1 MAEAYDTAMV
11 LLHEAADALE
21 ASAAA
26 CEEPEDADSLQQLAG
41 RIRRYLA
48 TSRPT
53 TTLGMPRIASE
64 SAELTAAQVVRRS
77 QEDRYGHVRIVPE

>member
-1 MAEAYDTAMV
+1 MAEAYDTAMD
-11 LLHEAADALE
+11 LLHESVGALE
-21 ASAAA
+21 ASAVA
-26 CEEPEDADSLQQLAG
+26 CEEQADADRLQQLAD

-64 SAELTAAQVVRRS
+64 SSELTAAQVVRRS
-77 QEDRYGHVRIVPE
+77 EEDRYGHVRIVPE

>member
-1 MAEAYDTAMV
+1 MAEAYDTAMD
-11 LLHEAADALE
+11 LLHESLDALE
-21 ASAAA
+21 ASAVA
-26 CEEPEDADSLQQLAG
+26 CEEQADADRLQHLAD

-77 QEDRYGHVRIVPE
+77 EEDRYGHVRIVPE

>member
-1 MAEAYDTAMV
+1 MAEAYDTAMD
-11 LLHEAADALE
+11 LLHESIDALE

-26 CEEPEDADSLQQLAG
+26 CEVQDDADHLRQLAE

-48 TSRPT
+48 TSRST

-64 SAELTAAQVVRRS
+64 STELSAAKVVHRS
-77 QEDRYGHVRIVPE
+77 RSDRYGHVRIVPE

>member
-1 MAEAYDTAMV
+1 MAESHDTAMD
-11 LLHEAADALE
+11 LLHESIDALE
-21 ASAAA
+21 ASAVA
-26 CEEPEDADSLQQLAG
+26 CEEPADAERLQHLAD

-77 QEDRYGHVRIVPE
+77 QEDRYGHVRIVGD